1 MEFPLLTY
9 RCPGPFAGPLGKT
22 YDTLCVADTA
32 EFDAAIAAGWFSSLK
47 DAAETAAG
55 LRAAP
60 VEAEVAPV
68 DDDAP
73 PTREEMLEQAQ
84 KIGLKV
90 DRRWSDETLLNNIVA
105 RMREQEQRQ

>member
-32 EFDAAIAAGWFSSLK
+32 EFDAALAAGWLPSLQ

-60 VEAEVAPV
+60 VEAEAPV
-68 DDDAP
+68 DDNAP
-73 PTREEMLEQAQ
+73 PTRDEMLEQAK

-90 DRRWSDETLLNNIVA
+90 DRRWSDETLLDNIVA
-105 RMREQEQRQ
+105 RMREQEQGQ